1 MVVTGEIS
9 AEANTGME
17 SGGCSSPEKFNVNTN
32 DLNIPE
38 RGFYACYL
46 LHSLHQRAVS
56 LGGRTYIGFTVDPR
70 RRIRQHNGLLTQGA
84 YKTRK
89 WRPWDMAL
97 VVHGFQNQRTA
108 LQFEWTWQHA
118 ETSLDTRE
126 AVLKMKDLAKRNIS
140 TQKKKSLKLG
150 GAVGQILILFVILST
165 PPWKY
170 FPLHIRFMSGGM
182 WRITCDAVMEVIQS
196 SRAPR
201 VEIDPGFM
209 QLPEHISVSIGPLE
223 DFSYDIVPNT
233 ADETEE
239 LITDDVSISSVS
251 PKKLKRKNMKI
262 RCVVCCELAQRT
274 WSECQGCGC
283 RTHVKCLAEH
293 SLQMNNGNALPLFLE
308 DCVPPLV
315 ASETATQCVARQK
328 SSLPRN
334 GVCPMC
340 CKISSWEDILGTLKT
355 AGWKKQ
361 SNNSDDT
368 ATGVEEDMQV
378 ASTKTPTT
386 DKIHQPALNEARTP
400 LESLILKTRSISLE
414 QDDEE
419 NLAQRMLRRLREQEV
434 CKKSS
439 PCTISVAREEHG
451 AILEKQNKEN
461 FTDTIHPIVNLC
473 SSEEGPDIIDLVDE
487 SPRSVESK
495 VNII

>member
-1 MVVTGEIS
+1 MVVTGEI
-9 AEANTGME
+9 AGME
-17 SGGCSSPEKFNVNTN
+17 SQGCSSPERPYPKTTKN
-32 DLNIPE
+32 DSTVPE
-38 RGFYACYL
+38 RGFCACYL

-84 YKTRK
+84 FRTRK

-126 AVLKMKDLAKRNIS
+126 AILKMKYLLKNHIS
-140 TQKKKSLKLG
+140 AQKKKSLKLG
-150 GAVGQILILFVILST
+150 GVVGQILILFVILST

-182 WRITCDAVMEVIQS
+182 WRIACDAVMEVIHQS
-196 SRAPR
+196 RKASRI
-201 VEIDPGFM
+201 EIDPGFM
-209 QLPEHISVSIGPLE
+209 HLPEHISVSIGPLE
-223 DFSYDIVPNT
+223 DFSYDILPST
-233 ADETEE
+233 ADDAEE
-239 LITDDVSISSVS
+239 FSKTTGDDDDDGSISSVS

-274 WSECQGCGC
+274 WSECLGCGG
-283 RTHVKCLAEH
+283 RTHVRCLAEH
-293 SLQMNNGNALPLFLE
+293 SIQMNKV
-308 DCVPPLV
+308 DCDPHSAKDSCTESAP
-315 ASETATQCVARQK
+315 CIARQK

-340 CKISSWEDILGTLKT
+340 CRKSTWEDILSTLKT
-355 AGWKKQ
+355 AGWRKQ
-361 SNNSDDT
+361 TTTMTTD
-368 ATGVEEDMQV
+368 VQEDLQV
-378 ASTKTPTT
+378 TLTPTA
-386 DKIHQPALNEARTP
+386 DKIQEPPLHEARTP
-400 LESLILKTRSISLE
+400 LESLILKTKSLSID
-414 QDDEE
+414 QHDEE
-419 NLAQRMLRRLREQEV
+419 NLANRMIRRLREQGV
-434 CKKSS
+434 CEKS
-439 PCTISVAREEHG
+439 TQSVVSREECDTS
-451 AILEKQNKEN
+451 LKKDTSNKEN
-461 FTDTIHPIVNLC
+461 SRDTVHPIINLC
-473 SSEEGPDIIDLVDE
+473 SSEEGTGIIDLVGE